1 MLPSDNEIVEKHIQE
16 MLAEGVISP
25 SNSPW
30 AAPVVLAPKKDG
42 TIRFCVDYRA
52 LNEVTKKDV
61 YTLPRVDEVLDALGN
76 SKYRTTLD
84 LVSGYWQTPVH
95 EEDREKT
102 AFITRSGLYEF
113 NVMPFGLTGAP
124 PRLRYS
130 DMSLPMMGCSPPLM
144 YWLRSQQQSH
154 RKMCLKS
161 GPSSD

>member
-1 MLPSDNEIVEKHIQE
+1 MEKHIQE
-16 MLAEGVISP
+16 MLVEGVISP

-42 TIRFCVDYRA
+42 TIRFCVDYWA

-95 EEDREKT
+95 EEREGSVT
-102 AFITRSGLYEF
+102 NCHGQ
-113 NVMPFGLTGAP
+113 AP
-124 PRLRYS
+124 PSWKRV
-130 DMSLPMMGCSPPLM
+130 G
-144 YWLRSQQQSH
+144 
-154 RKMCLKS
+154 
-161 GPSSD
+161 

>member
-1 MLPSDNEIVEKHIQE
+1 MEKHIQE
-16 MLAEGVISP
+16 MLVEGVISP

-42 TIRFCVDYRA
+42 TIRFCVDYWA

-84 LVSGYWQTPVH
+84 LVSGYWQTPVQ

-102 AFITRSGLYEF
+102 AFITRSGLCNMF
-113 NVMPFGLTGAP
+113 
-124 PRLRYS
+124 S
-130 DMSLPMMGCSPPLM
+130 DCTDYPSRSSPIGIPDL
-144 YWLRSQQQSH
+144 LAS
-154 RKMCLKS
+154 S
-161 GPSSD
+161 GRNSPEP